1 VETLRDVEMWAE
13 WFEDFFASLAS
24 LFCRVEP
31 RQTARAYLKALLGTV
46 ERKNSW
52 QISAY
57 IGHATPDRVKALLRR
72 TTWSANALRDRV
84 RTFVVAHLGDPD
96 AVLVLDETAFLKKGT
111 KSVGVSPQYAGIT
124 GQTENCQA
132 AVFLAYA
139 TPYGRALIDFALY
152 LGKYWAGDIERCKE
166 AGVPA
171 DRRKRVVTKP
181 ELGRRLVE
189 RARTAGVP
197 FAWVAAD
204 SVYGQD
210 RKLRAALE
218 RHGKGYVMAVP
229 CDETVEAGWL
239 GSMRVDLLVPQLGL
253 VFERRSCGKGAKGER
268 YYDWALAEVA
278 WPSDAGP
285 TRAGRQHLLL
295 VRRSI
300 SDPGELAYF
309 AVHAR
314 TDTTLP
320 TLVQVAG
327 LRWSVE
333 DCFETAKSDCGLDQY
348 EVRKWEPWHRHIA
361 LSIAAFAFLSVSA
374 TRTARLNDTR
384 EPTEAPADAQPA
396 IAWPPL
402 RPHPWPNG

>member
-1 VETLRDVEMWAE
+1 VETERDIEMWAA

-31 RQTARAYLKALLGTV
+31 RLTARAYLKALLGTV

-57 IGHATPDRVKALLRR
+57 IGHATPDRVKALLRK
-72 TTWSANALRDRV
+72 TTWSANAPRDRV
-84 RTFVVAHLGDPD
+84 RAFVVAYLGDPD

-111 KSVGVSPQYAGIT
+111 KSVGVSAQYAGIT
-124 GQTENCQA
+124 GQTGNCQV

-152 LGKYWAGDIERCKE
+152 LGRFWAGDIERCEE

-171 DRRKRVVTKP
+171 DRRKHVVTKP

-197 FAWVAAD
+197 FAWVAAG

-229 CDETVEAGWL
+229 CDETAEAGWL
-239 GSMRVDLLVPQLGL
+239 GSMRVGLLVPKLPL

-268 YYDWALAEVA
+268 YYDWALAQVA
-278 WPSDAGP
+278 WPSQAGP
-285 TRAGRQHLLL
+285 ARTGWQHLLL

-300 SDPGELAYF
+300 SDPTELAYF

-314 TDTTLP
+314 TGTTLP
-320 TLVQVAG
+320 VLVRVAG
-327 LRWSVE
+327 PRWSVE
-333 DCFETAKSDCGLDQY
+333 DCFETAKSDRGLDQY
-348 EVRKWEPWHRHIA
+348 EVRHWEPWHRHIA
-361 LSIAAFAFLSVSA
+361 LSMAAFAFLSVSA
-374 TRTARLNDTR
+374 TRTARLNDAR
-384 EPTEAPADAQPA
+384 ERAEAPVDAQPA
-396 IAWPPL
+396 IAWPL
-402 RPHPWPNG
+402 LTPHPPLNA